1 MALWT
6 DVIEPAELTGYARA
20 AQQDREDR
28 NGTLG
33 DFLPNQHVDDIYV
46 KFTEG
51 ENGLHEAAEFRAFDA
66 EPSIARQFQGKS
78 HTIELPALGQK
89 QPVSEYRALRM
100 RNASDEMY
108 RKHILKVTD
117 QIVRA
122 IADRMEMLRGTVL
135 FQGKAVVDQR
145 NFKIDDDFGRP
156 ENHNVTAA
164 ALWATPDVSR
174 LDDLLNWQTVYT
186 DTNGVAPGLN
196 LMSTRVYNALRMG
209 DEFINPQTGRPM
221 GREDINQLLVDEG
234 LAPIRVYDRK
244 IRPYGGVPTRVT
256 PDNSILM
263 LPSAGA
269 GEGLSELGAT
279 YWGTTLTATELDWGI
294 ADNEQAGIVAGVVK
308 SNNVPVIAEVVADA
322 IGMPVLG
329 NAALTLR
336 ADVLA
341 AA

>member
-20 AQQDREDR
+20 SLQAREDA
-28 NGTLG
+28 NGTLE
-33 DFLPNQHVDDIYV
+33 DFLPNTHVDDIYV

-66 EPSIARQFQGKS
+66 EPSIARQAQGKS

-89 QPVSEYRALRM
+89 QPISEYRALRM
-100 RNASDEMY
+100 RNASDDMY

-122 IADRMEMLRGTVL
+122 VADRMEMLRGTVL
-135 FQGKAVVDQR
+135 DTGKATVDQR

-156 ENHNVTAA
+156 ANHNVTAA
-164 ALWATPDVSR
+164 ALWTTPGVSR
-174 LDDLLNWQTVYT
+174 LDDLLAWQGVFV
-186 DTNGVAPGLN
+186 DTNGVAPGIN
-196 LMSTRVYNALRMG
+196 LMSTRAYNALRMG
-209 DEFINPQTGRPM
+209 DEFTNPQTGRQLD
-221 GREDINQLLVDEG
+221 RAAINSLLLDEG
-234 LAPIRVYDRK
+234 LAPIRIYDRK

-256 PDNSILM
+256 SDDAVLM
-263 LPSAGA
+263 LPAAGA
-269 GEGLSELGAT
+269 DGLSELGAT
-279 YWGTTLTATELDWGI
+279 YWGTTLTATELNWGI
-294 ADNEQAGIVAGVVK
+294 ADDEQAGIVAGVVK
-308 SNNVPVIAEVVADA
+308 SDNVPVIAEVVTDA

-336 ADVLA
+336 AKVL
-341 AA
+341 